1 MKSGAILRNGG
12 QILISALLQNSC
24 KAVFGVPGESYL
36 TALDALWQRA
46 NLIRYI
52 TCRHE
57 GGACFM
63 ATAYADATGEPGVCF
78 VTRGPGAM
86 NAAIGLHAAY
96 QGSTPLILLV
106 GQISTAHRDREA
118 FQELDYRRVFG
129 PMCKWVAEIDHP
141 SRIPEYVNRAW
152 RTAISG
158 RPGPVVLVL
167 PEDMLKA
174 ECDTPDLKPAMATP
188 VAPLAADMAAVET
201 MLARATRP
209 LLLLGGANWT
219 RAGHDAIIQAAE
231 NLGLPVAVGF
241 RRQGLFPHDHPNYI
255 GNLGFGGA
263 PMPNDYC
270 READLIL
277 AVGSRLGDGT
287 TLKFSLIPSPV
298 PHCPLVHVHP
308 GAEEL
313 GRLYQADL
321 LVQADPNAFAVALA
335 AIAAPGGNPGRA
347 AIRASARQRYLAM
360 LDLAVQPG
368 PVDMGAVMRFL
379 SQRLPADAF
388 VTTGAGNASDW
399 PNIHFRYRR
408 FRGALA
414 PVCGAMGFGVPA
426 AVAAKVADPDAPAIY
441 IGGDGDFLMNG
452 QEFATAI
459 QYGLDPIF
467 IVVDNRSYGTIRMH
481 QERAF
486 PGRNSGTG
494 LTNPEFATVAIG
506 YGGHGETVEATD
518 DFAPAFERA
527 LASGKAAVIH
537 VKVGADH
544 LGPNMTVSALNS
556 RRTVRQRLSN

>member
-1 MKSGAILRNGG
+1 MRNGG

-36 TALDALWQRA
+36 TALDALWEQA
-46 NLIRYI
+46 NTIRYV
-52 TCRHE
+52 TCRQE

-63 ATAYADATGEPGVCF
+63 AAAYADATGEPGVCF

-86 NAAIGLHAAY
+86 NASIGLHAAY

-106 GQISTAHRDREA
+106 GQIASAHRDREA

-129 PMCKWVAEIDHP
+129 PMSKWVAEVDRP

-152 RTAISG
+152 RTAVSG

-167 PEDMLKA
+167 PEDVLKA
-174 ECDTPDLKPAMATP
+174 ECDTPDLKPAIATP
-188 VAPLAADMAAVET
+188 VAPLASDMAGIEA
-201 MLARATRP
+201 MLAHSKRP

-219 RAGHDAIIQAAE
+219 QAGHDAIIQASEA
-231 NLGLPVAVGF
+231 LGLPVAVGF
-241 RRQGLFPHDHPNYI
+241 RRQGLFPNDHPNYI

-287 TLKFSLIPSPV
+287 TLKFSLIPAPT

-321 LVQADPNAFAVALA
+321 LVQADPSAFAIALA
-335 AIAAPGGNPGRA
+335 ALAAPGGNPRRA
-347 AIRASARQRYLAM
+347 AVCASARRRYLAT
-360 LDLAVQPG
+360 LDLAAQPG
-368 PVDMGAVMRFL
+368 PVDMGVVMRFL
-379 SQRLPADAF
+379 SQRLPANSF
-388 VTTGAGNASDW
+388 MTTGAGNASDW

-426 AVAAKVADPDAPAIY
+426 AVAAKIADPDVPAIY

-452 QEFATAI
+452 QEFATAV

-467 IVVDNRSYGTIRMH
+467 IVVDNQSYGTIRMH

-494 LTNPEFATVAIG
+494 LTNPDFATVAIG
-506 YGGHGETVEATD
+506 YGGHGETVDTTD

-537 VKVGADH
+537 VKVGVEH
-544 LGPNMTVSALNS
+544 LGPNMTVSALTD
-556 RRTVRQRLSN
+556 RRTPRRRLTY

>member
-1 MKSGAILRNGG
+1 MLRNGG

-36 TALDALWQRA
+36 TALDALWEQA
-46 NLIRYI
+46 NVIRYI
-52 TCRHE
+52 TCRQE

-63 ATAYADATGEPGVCF
+63 AAAYADATGDPGVCF
-78 VTRGPGAM
+78 VTRGAGAM
-86 NAAIGLHAAY
+86 NAAIGLHTAY
-96 QGSTPLILLV
+96 QGSTPLILLI
-106 GQISTAHRDREA
+106 GQIASAHRDREA

-129 PMCKWVAEIDHP
+129 PMSKWVAEIDRP

-152 RTAISG
+152 RTAVSG

-167 PEDMLKA
+167 PEDVLKA
-174 ECDTPDLKPAMATP
+174 ESDTPDLKPAMVTP
-188 VAPLAADMAAVET
+188 VAPLASDMAGIEA
-201 MLARATRP
+201 MLARSKRP

-219 RAGHDAIIQAAE
+219 PAGHDAIIQASE
-231 NLGLPVAVGF
+231 SLGLPVAVGF
-241 RRQGLFPHDHPNYI
+241 RRQGLFPNDHPNYI

-287 TLKFSLIPSPV
+287 TLKFSLIPAPT

-321 LVQADPNAFAVALA
+321 LVQADPSAFAIALA
-335 AIAAPGGNPGRA
+335 GLASPGRNPRRA
-347 AIRASARQRYLAM
+347 AVCASARRRYLAM
-360 LDLAVQPG
+360 LDLAAQPG
-368 PVDMGAVMRFL
+368 PVDMGVVMRFL
-379 SQRLPADAF
+379 SQRLPADSF
-388 VTTGAGNASDW
+388 MTTGAGNASDW

-426 AVAAKVADPDAPAIY
+426 AVAAKIADPDAPAIY

-452 QEFATAI
+452 QEFATAV

-467 IVVDNRSYGTIRMH
+467 IVVDNQSYGTIRMH

-494 LTNPEFATVAIG
+494 LTNPDFATVAVG
-506 YGGHGETVEATD
+506 YGGHGETVETTD

-537 VKVGADH
+537 VKVGVEH
-544 LGPNMTVSALNS
+544 LGPNMTVSP
-556 RRTVRQRLSN
+556 

>member
-1 MKSGAILRNGG
+1 MRPYGRAKNGAVLRNGG
-12 QILISALLQNSC
+12 QILISALLQNGC

-36 TALDALWQRA
+36 TALDALWQHA
-46 NLIRYI
+46 NAIRYI

-63 ATAYADATGEPGVCF
+63 AMAYADATGDVGICF

-106 GQISTAHRDREA
+106 GQIPTAHRDREA
-118 FQELDYRRVFG
+118 FQELDYPRVFG
-129 PMCKWVAEIDHP
+129 PMSKWVAEIDRP

-174 ECDTPDLKPAMATP
+174 ESDTPDLKPAVATP
-188 VAPLAADMAAVET
+188 VAPLASDMAAIET
-201 MLARATRP
+201 MLARSKRP

-219 RAGHDAIIQAAE
+219 QAGHDAIIQASE
-231 NLGLPVAVGF
+231 TLGLPVAVGF
-241 RRQGLFPHDHPNYI
+241 RRQGLFPNDHPNYI

-277 AVGSRLGDGT
+277 AVGTRLGDGT
-287 TLKFSLIPSPV
+287 TLKFSLIPAPT
-298 PHCPLVHVHP
+298 PHCRLVHVHP

-313 GRLYQADL
+313 GRLFQADL
-321 LVQADPNAFAVALA
+321 PVQADPNVFAIALA
-335 AIAAPGGNPGRA
+335 GAAALGGNLKRG
-347 AIRASARQRYLAM
+347 AICASARQRYLAM

-388 VTTGAGNASDW
+388 MTTGAGNASDW

-408 FRGALA
+408 FRGGLA

-426 AVAAKVADPDAPAIY
+426 AVAAKIVDQDAPAIY
-441 IGGDGDFLMNG
+441 VGGDGDFLMNG

-467 IVVDNRSYGTIRMH
+467 IIVDNRSYGTIRMH

-486 PGRNSGTG
+486 PGRNSGTD
-494 LTNPEFATVAIG
+494 LTNPDFATVAIG

-518 DFAPAFERA
+518 EFAPAFERA
-527 LASGKAAVIH
+527 LASG
-537 VKVGADH
+537 
-544 LGPNMTVSALNS
+544 
-556 RRTVRQRLSN
+556 

>member
-1 MKSGAILRNGG
+1 MVRNGG
-12 QILISALLQNSC
+12 RILVSALLQNGC
-24 KAVFGVPGESYL
+24 KAIFGVPGESYL
-36 TALDALWQRA
+36 PALDALWEDA
-46 NLIRYI
+46 NAIRYV

-57 GGACFM
+57 GGASFM
-63 ATAYADATGEPGVCF
+63 AAAYADATGEPGVCF

-86 NAAIGLHAAY
+86 NASIGLHAAY
-96 QGSTPLILLV
+96 QGSTPLVLLV
-106 GQISTAHRDREA
+106 GQIASAHRDREA
-118 FQELDYRRVFG
+118 FQELDYRQIFG
-129 PMCKWVAEIDHP
+129 PMTKWVAEIDHP

-152 RTAISG
+152 RTAMTG
-158 RPGPVVLVL
+158 RPGPVVLVF
-167 PEDMLKA
+167 PEDVLKVESDA
-174 ECDTPDLKPAMATP
+174 ADLKPAMLTS
-188 VAPLAADMAAVET
+188 VAPMASDMARIET
-201 MLARATRP
+201 MLARSSRP

-219 RAGHDAIIQAAE
+219 RAGHAAIIEAAE
-231 NLGLPVAVGF
+231 RLAIPVAVGF
-241 RRQGLFPHDHPNYI
+241 RRQGLFPNDHPNYI
-255 GNLGFGGA
+255 GNLGFGGT

-270 READLIL
+270 READLVI

-287 TLKFSLIPSPV
+287 TLKFSLIAPV
-298 PHCPLVHVHP
+298 PNCALIHVHP

-321 LVQADPNAFAVALA
+321 LVQADPNAFAAALA
-335 AIAAPGGNPGRA
+335 ALPPQGDPRHVVACGTAHR
-347 AIRASARQRYLAM
+347 RHETM
-360 LDLAVQPG
+360 LDLVPQPG

-379 SQRLPADAF
+379 SKRLPPNAF
-388 VTTGAGNASDW
+388 MTTGGGNASDW

-408 FRGALA
+408 FRGGLA

-426 AVAAKVADPDAPAIY
+426 AVAAKIADPDAPAVY

-459 QYGLDPIF
+459 QYGLDPVF
-467 IVVDNRSYGTIRMH
+467 IIVDNQSYGTIRMH

-494 LTNPEFATVAIG
+494 LTNPDFATVAIG
-506 YGGHGETVEATD
+506 YGGHGETVETTG

-527 LASGKAAVIH
+527 LVSGKAAIIH
-537 VKVGADH
+537 IKVGSDH

>member
-1 MKSGAILRNGG
+1 MVRNGG
-12 QILISALLQNSC
+12 RILVSALLQNGC

-36 TALDALWQRA
+36 TALDALWEQA
-46 NLIRYI
+46 SAIRYV
-52 TCRHE
+52 TCRQE

-63 ATAYADATGEPGVCF
+63 AAAYADATGEPGVCF

-86 NAAIGLHAAY
+86 NASIGLHTAY

-106 GQISTAHRDREA
+106 GQIATAHRDREV

-129 PMCKWVAEIDHP
+129 PMAKWVAEIDHP
-141 SRIPEYVNRAW
+141 SRIPEYLNRAW
-152 RTAISG
+152 RTAMSG

-167 PEDMLKA
+167 PEDVLKA
-174 ECDTPDLKPAMATP
+174 LSDVADLKPAMATP
-188 VAPLAADMAAVET
+188 VAPLAADMARLED
-201 MLARATRP
+201 MLARAQRP

-219 RAGHDAIIQAAE
+219 QAGHHAIVEASE
-231 NLGLPVAVGF
+231 NLAIPVAVGF
-241 RRQGLFPHDHPNYI
+241 RRQGLFPNDHPNYI

-270 READLIL
+270 RDADLII

-287 TLKFSLIPSPV
+287 TLKFSLITPV

-335 AIAAPGGNPGRA
+335 ALTPHKGSSRHAAA
-347 AIRASARQRYLAM
+347 CVSARQRYEAM
-360 LDLAVQPG
+360 LDLALQQG
-368 PVDMGAVMRFL
+368 PVDMGAVIRFL
-379 SQRLPADAF
+379 NNRLPPDAF
-388 VTTGAGNASDW
+388 MTTGAGNASDW

-426 AVAAKVADPDAPAIY
+426 AVAAKIADPDAPAVY

-467 IVVDNRSYGTIRMH
+467 IIIDNQSYGTIRMH

-494 LTNPEFATVAIG
+494 LTNPDFATVAIG
-506 YGGHGETVEATD
+506 YGGHGETVETTD

-527 LASGKAAVIH
+527 MASGKAAIIH

>member
-1 MKSGAILRNGG
+1 MRNGG
-12 QILISALLQNSC
+12 QILVSALQKNGC

-36 TALDALWQRA
+36 TALDALWERA
-46 NLIRYI
+46 NVVRYV

-63 ATAYADATGEPGVCF
+63 AAAYADATGDPGVCF

-86 NAAIGLHAAY
+86 NAAIGLHAAF

-118 FQELDYRRVFG
+118 FQELDYRHVFG
-129 PMCKWVAEIDHP
+129 PMAKWVAEIDHP
-141 SRIPEYVNRAW
+141 SRIPEYLNRAW

-158 RPGPVVLVL
+158 RPGPVVLVF
-167 PEDMLKA
+167 PEDVLKA
-174 ECDTPDLKPAMATP
+174 ESDAPDLKPAMATP
-188 VAPLAADMAAVET
+188 IAPLGSDMAQVEK
-201 MLARATRP
+201 MLARSERP

-219 RAGHDAIIQAAE
+219 YAGYEAIIAAAQK
-231 NLGLPVAVGF
+231 LAIPVAVGF
-241 RRQGLFPHDHPNYI
+241 RRQGLFPNDHPNYI

-270 READLIL
+270 READLII
-277 AVGSRLGDGT
+277 AVGTRLGDGS

-321 LVQADPNAFAVALA
+321 LVQADPNTFVAALA
-335 AIAAPGGNPGRA
+335 ALAPSGMFIRRA
-347 AIRASARQRYLAM
+347 AICASARRRYESM
-360 LDLAVQPG
+360 LDLSPQPG

-379 SQRLPADAF
+379 SDRLPANVF
-388 VTTGAGNASDW
+388 MTTGAGNASDW

-426 AVAAKVADPDAPAIY
+426 AVAAKIADPDAPAIY
-441 IGGDGDFLMNG
+441 IGGDGDFLMNC

-459 QYGLDPIF
+459 QYNLDPVF
-467 IVVDNRSYGTIRMH
+467 IVVDNQSYGTIRMH

-494 LTNPEFATVAIG
+494 LTNPELAIVAVG
-506 YGGHGETVEATD
+506 YGGHGETVETTD
-518 DFAPAFERA
+518 EFAPAFERA
-527 LASGKAAVIH
+527 MASGKAAIIH
-537 VKVGADH
+537 VKVGHDH
-544 LGPNMTVSALNS
+544 LGPNTTVPALNS
-556 RRTVRQRLSN
+556 RRTIKARVAN